1 MEPLDRR
8 ARPRGGVTQLR
19 LTRKESAGPYPRQRS
34 WSRPRRVFSTKG
46 LDRAS
51 IDEIAADA
59 GFTKGAF
66 YANFESK
73 EALFLAMLDERFEQR
88 IGEVEQVWSD
98 GDSPPDQARHSA
110 ADFARVVR
118 ADPGAPRLFLE
129 FSTAAL
135 RDDGFRGELVARF
148 AGLRERLERIYER
161 RAAEYGLDLPIP
173 MDRVVRMVIAI
184 CDGWELWQLLEP
196 EAVDER
202 MLEELMEAFVIGLGV
217 MGGAL
222 ERPGGGE

>member
-1 MEPLDRR
+1 M
-8 ARPRGGVTQLR
+8 TQLR
-19 LTRKESAGPYPRQRS
+19 LSRKEAQARTRARLMESAA
-34 WSRPRRVFSTKG
+34 RVISTKG

-73 EALFLAMLDERFEQR
+73 EALFLAMLDERFEER

-110 ADFARVVR
+110 ADFAQVVR

-129 FSTAAL
+129 FSAAAL
-135 RDDGFRGELVARF
+135 RDDGFRGELIARF

-161 RAAEYGLDLPIP
+161 RVAEYGLDLPIP

-222 ERPGGGE
+222 ERPGAGE

>member
-1 MEPLDRR
+1 M
-8 ARPRGGVTQLR
+8 TQLR
-19 LTRKESAGPYPRQRS
+19 LSRKEAQARTRARLMESAA
-34 WSRPRRVFSTKG
+34 RVISTKG

-88 IGEVEQVWSD
+88 IGEVDQVWSD
-98 GDSPPDQARHSA
+98 SDSPRDQARHSA
-110 ADFARVVR
+110 ADFAQVVR

-135 RDDGFRGELVARF
+135 RDDDFRGELVARF

-222 ERPGGGE
+222 ERPGAGE